1 MPELEVFD
9 PTGAIEIK
17 QLHAARFASLNGK
30 KIGLVS
36 NDEWQAH
43 RTLPLVGDLLRSKC
57 KDIEVLAPDY
67 FPVGNDP
74 IDTEELV
81 KVAQD
86 LEVDAIIVGNAA

>member
-9 PTGAIEIK
+9 PTGAIEIE
-17 QLHAARFASLNGK
+17 QLHAARFASLDGK

-43 RTLPLVGDLLRSKC
+43 RTLPMVEDLLQTKC
-57 KDIEVLAPDY
+57 TDIEVLSPEN
-67 FPVGNDP
+67 FPVGNNS

-81 KVAQD
+81 SVVQD
-86 LEVDAIIVGNAA
+86 LEVDAVIIGNAA

>member
-1 MPELEVFD
+1 MLELEVFD
-9 PTGAIEIK
+9 PTGAIEIE
-17 QLHAARFASLNGK
+17 QIHAARFASLAGK

-43 RTLPLVGDLLRSKC
+43 RTLPLVADLLQSTC
-57 KDIEVLAPDY
+57 KDIEVLGSEN

-81 KVAQD
+81 RVVQD
-86 LEVDAIIVGNAA
+86 LEVDAIIIGNAA

>member
-9 PTGAIEIK
+9 PTGAIEIE
-17 QLHAARFASLNGK
+17 QLHAARFASLDGK

-43 RTLPLVGDLLRSKC
+43 RPLPMVEDLLQTKC
-57 KDIEVLAPDY
+57 TDIEGLSPEN
-67 FPVGNDP
+67 FPVGNNS

-81 KVAQD
+81 SVVQD
-86 LEVDAIIVGNAA
+86 LEVDAVIIGNAA